1 VSANEDPAR
10 RFFRR
15 RWEAAALPVSGVWA
29 ARRRLADAMRR
40 VIERLTTSDAPQA
53 ELETAAARLEDYAEH
68 LGTHPRRERYVGFS
82 ESALADAKQEDA
94 EAQGGGHFDYSPL
107 IGRSNPLAPPISVEA
122 DEEGFVTARVV
133 FGSAYEGPPGCVHGG
148 YVAAAFDEVL
158 GYAETFS
165 GAPGMTGTLNV
176 VYRTPTPLH
185 TEVVFRAKITQVEG
199 RKIFVHGT
207 LHAGERLCAE
217 SDAIFVSMKAGRY
230 LELMKE
236 RAGKKNAP

>member
-1 VSANEDPAR
+1 VSETEDPAR

-15 RWEAAALPVSGVWA
+15 RWEAASLPVSGVWQ
-29 ARRRLADAMRR
+29 ARRRLAAAMRR

-53 ELETAAARLEDYAEH
+53 ELEVAAARLEDYADH
-68 LGTHPRRERYVGFS
+68 LATHPRRARYVGFS
-82 ESALADAKQEDA
+82 ESALADAKQEDVEA
-94 EAQGGGHFDYSPL
+94 EGGGQFDYSPL
-107 IGRSNPLAPPISVEA
+107 IGRSNPLAPPIEVEA
-122 DEEGFVTARVV
+122 DAEGNVSAR
-133 FGSAYEGPPGCVHGG
+133 GRARDGVHGG

-165 GAPGMTGTLNV
+165 GAPGMTGTLTV

-185 TEVVFRAKITQVEG
+185 TEVTFRARITRIEG

-230 LELMKE
+230 LELIRQRAE
-236 RAGKKNAP
+236 RQA

>member
-1 VSANEDPAR
+1 MSEDPAR

-15 RWEAAALPVSGVWA
+15 RWEAAQLPVSGVWR

-40 VIERLTTSDAPQA
+40 VIERLTTSDAPEA
-53 ELETAAARLEDYAEH
+53 ELEVAATRLEEYAER
-68 LGTHPRRERYVGFS
+68 LAQHPRRDRYVGVS
-82 ESALADAKQEDA
+82 ESALADEAREDA
-94 EAQGGGHFDYSPL
+94 EAEGGGHFDYSPM
-107 IGRSNPLAPPISVEA
+107 IGRSNPLAPPIEVEA
-122 DEEGFVTARVV
+122 DAEGYVTARVV

-165 GAPGMTGTLNV
+165 GAPGMTGTLTV
-176 VYRTPTPLH
+176 VYRSPTPLH
-185 TEVVFRAKITQVEG
+185 TEVVFRAKIEKVEG
-199 RKIFVHGT
+199 RKVYVHGT

-217 SDAIFVSMKAGRY
+217 SDAIFVSIKPGRY

-236 RAGKKNAP
+236 RAARNA

>member
-1 VSANEDPAR
+1 VSGSEDPAR

-15 RWEAAALPVSGVWA
+15 RWEASQLPVSGVWA

-53 ELETAAARLEDYAEH
+53 ELETAAARLEEYADH
-68 LGTHPRRERYVGFS
+68 LATHARRDRYVGFA
-82 ESALADAKQEDA
+82 ESALADAGQEDA
-94 EAQGGGHFDYSPL
+94 EARGGGHFDYSPL

-122 DEEGFVTARVV
+122 DDEGNVTARVT

-165 GAPGMTGTLNV
+165 GAPGMTGTLTV

-185 TEVVFRAKITQVEG
+185 TEVVFRARITRVEG
-199 RKIFVHGT
+199 RKIVVHGT
-207 LHAGERLCAE
+207 LHAGDRLCAE
-217 SDAIFVSMKAGRY
+217 SDAIFVSIKAGRY

-236 RAGKKNAP
+236 RAERQA